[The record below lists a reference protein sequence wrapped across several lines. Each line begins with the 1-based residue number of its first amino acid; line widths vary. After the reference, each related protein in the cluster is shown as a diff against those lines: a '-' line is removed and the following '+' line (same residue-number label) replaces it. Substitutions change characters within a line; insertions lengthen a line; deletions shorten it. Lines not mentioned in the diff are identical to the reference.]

1 MKDLISDLREMAQRC
16 SAEHPPQHLIK
27 GPSDTDALVNLLDF
41 MIWDLVRKQKM
52 GRIPQQLD
60 NYLEDSQAKVDKLTK
75 ALEKTKSSNERQ
87 KTRNKIN
94 AQR

>member
-1 MKDLISDLREMAQRC
+1 
-16 SAEHPPQHLIK
+16 
-27 GPSDTDALVNLLDF
+27 
-41 MIWDLVRKQKM
+41 MIWDLERKQKM

-60 NYLEDSQAKVDKLTK
+60 NYLKDSQAKVDKLTE

-94 AQR
+94 AQK